1 MVPIA
6 RLFSLVPSM
15 SFAPAR
21 SVRPVVPREAFA
33 PGTDDEFVNA
43 AVKGALLREPRIG
56 HAGIHVSTS
65 RGVVQLS
72 GFVAS
77 RDVIAR
83 AVAVA
88 RAVSGVSAVRNDM
101 RRRAT

>member
-1 MVPIA
+1 MVPMS
-6 RLFSLVPSM
+6 RLLSLVPPM
-15 SFAPAR
+15 PFAPAR
-21 SVRPVVPREAFA
+21 PGRPAPSRAAFA
-33 PGTDDEFVNA
+33 PGTDDQFVNA
-43 AVKGALLREPRIG
+43 AVKSALLREPRIG

-77 RDVIAR
+77 REIIAR

-88 RAVSGVSAVRNDM
+88 RAVGGVKAVRNDM
-101 RRRAT
+101 RRA

>member
-1 MVPIA
+1 MAPIL
-6 RLFSLVPSM
+6 RLLSLVPV
-15 SFAPAR
+15 APIAAAQSR
-21 SVRPVVPREAFA
+21 HAILSREAFA
-33 PGTDDEFVNA
+33 PGSDDLFVNS
-43 AVKGALLREPRIG
+43 AVKGALLREPLVG

-77 RDVIAR
+77 RQVMAR

-88 RAVSGVSAVRNDM
+88 RAVDGVRTVRNDM
-101 RRRAT
+101 RRA

>member
-1 MVPIA
+1 MVPIL
-6 RLFSLVPSM
+6 RLLSLVPVTP
-15 SFAPAR
+15 FAAAQSR
-21 SVRPVVPREAFA
+21 HAILSREAFA
-33 PGTDDEFVNA
+33 PGSDDLFVNA
-43 AVKGALLREPRIG
+43 AVKGALLREPLVG

-77 RDVIAR
+77 RQVMAR

-88 RAVSGVSAVRNDM
+88 RAVDGVRTVRNDM
-101 RRRAT
+101 RRA